1 MYGKCCVAI
10 FFEIQKGEGIME
22 KGTNIVLPVAVITMN
37 GRETKTSYMEKI
49 LFKSMSINK
58 EMYMLSPTHIKA
70 MKKLPF

>member
-1 MYGKCCVAI
+1 
-10 FFEIQKGEGIME
+10 ME